1 MSTFRLAAPVVL
13 PPPNTLVEVLCTG
26 VGESLGLGLVFDDEL
41 EEPVFGIVVVVPE
54 LMMSV
59 LSPEPAT
66 AAAEEV
72 VLLIVGALVVV
83 LRREH
88 THRRQSV
95 LHTEEK

>member
-1 MSTFRLAAPVVL
+1 ML

-41 EEPVFGIVVVVPE
+41 EEAVFGIVVVVPE

-59 LSPEPAT
+59 LSPVPAT
-66 AAAEEV
+66 AAAAEEV
-72 VLLIVGALVVV
+72 VLLVVGVLVVV

-88 THRRQSV
+88 THMRQPS
-95 LHTEEK
+95 LQIEEK